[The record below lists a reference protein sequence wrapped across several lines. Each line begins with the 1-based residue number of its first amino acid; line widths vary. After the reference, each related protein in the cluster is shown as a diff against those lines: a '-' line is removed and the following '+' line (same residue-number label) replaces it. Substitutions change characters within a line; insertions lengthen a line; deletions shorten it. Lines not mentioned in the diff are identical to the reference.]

1 VADDGCRSS
10 VVHHDRRAVGG
21 AGAGGR
27 VMAAA
32 NTTPLASGLRNG
44 DDGLEQ
50 HKGPV
55 GWTARAFDST
65 HRSSA
70 GESGRRVISR
80 HLTRRRFH
88 AYRLGLSRMVELRR
102 ARNDLNRLAQIR
114 RRRNRRACDRPEG
127 SWSLE
132 WTLLKGWAS
141 HGRALINAHRGRKF
155 GRTSAPSL
163 PQAVQTKS
171 HSMPDSRTC
180 SGQAYHDLHAVGARV
195 AGIRSWVLQFGA
207 QLCEP
212 AHGRFGRAV

>member
-1 VADDGCRSS
+1 MADDGCRSS
-10 VVHHDRRAVGG
+10 VVHHYSRAVGG

-132 WTLLKGWAS
+132 WTLLKSWAS
-141 HGRALINAHRGRKF
+141 HGRALINATAVESSAAPPHRVCR
-155 GRTSAPSL
+155 RRCRRNP
-163 PQAVQTKS
+163 
-171 HSMPDSRTC
+171 
-180 SGQAYHDLHAVGARV
+180 
-195 AGIRSWVLQFGA
+195 IRCPTA
-207 QLCEP
+207 
-212 AHGRFGRAV
+212 AHVRAKLITISTRSECV

>member
-1 VADDGCRSS
+1 
-10 VVHHDRRAVGG
+10 
-21 AGAGGR
+21 
-27 VMAAA
+27 MAAA

-102 ARNDLNRLAQIR
+102 ARNDLNRLAQIP
-114 RRRNRRACDRPEG
+114 RRRNRRACDRGVDTPKG
-127 SWSLE
+127 LGLSWARANQCPPRSKVRPHLRTEFAAGGADEIPFDARQPHMFGPSL
-132 WTLLKGWAS
+132 S
-141 HGRALINAHRGRKF
+141 RSPRGR
-155 GRTSAPSL
+155 SA
-163 PQAVQTKS
+163 
-171 HSMPDSRTC
+171 C
-180 SGQAYHDLHAVGARV
+180 SWHPFLGASVR
-195 AGIRSWVLQFGA
+195 RSTV
-207 QLCEP
+207 
-212 AHGRFGRAV
+212 

>member
-1 VADDGCRSS
+1 
-10 VVHHDRRAVGG
+10 
-21 AGAGGR
+21 
-27 VMAAA
+27 MAAA

-102 ARNDLNRLAQIR
+102 ARNDLNRL
-114 RRRNRRACDRPEG
+114 
-127 SWSLE
+127 
-132 WTLLKGWAS
+132 
-141 HGRALINAHRGRKF
+141 
-155 GRTSAPSL
+155 
-163 PQAVQTKS
+163 
-171 HSMPDSRTC
+171 
-180 SGQAYHDLHAVGARV
+180 
-195 AGIRSWVLQFGA
+195 
-207 QLCEP
+207 
-212 AHGRFGRAV
+212 GRFGGGAIDAPATAQRGPGPWSGHS